1 MFSSPL
7 EILVTSSQI
16 RENALPKIPALSKAE
31 TATHV
36 CFFFE
41 ETIFGKN
48 KCPAAAVLA
57 KPKPTDFINFL
68 FFIFQK
74 LVGGTGIEPATYCVS
89 SNCSPS

>member
-1 MFSSPL
+1 MLSSPF
-7 EILVTSSQI
+7 EILVISSQI
-16 RENALPKIPALSKAE
+16 LENALPKIPALSKAE

-41 ETIFGKN
+41 ETILGKN
-48 KCPAAAVLA
+48 RLPMAAVLA
-57 KPKPTDFINFL
+57 KPKPIDFINFS
-68 FFIFQK
+68 FFHFFK